1 MTFFAKVRQKWE
13 NFCDIKRQ
21 AEINRLITRAGRR
34 VTRDFRHA
42 VNDIYDD
49 KLRAHYSAR
58 VRMWQDV
65 FWDCSQYRD
74 QLHHAMDRLEQQV
87 SLLEKQVHDLGHEPV
102 TKAVP
107 F

>member
-42 VNDIYDD
+42 ISDIREEN
-49 KLRAHYSAR
+49 LRALYTAR
-58 VRMWQDV
+58 ADV
-65 FWDCSQYRD
+65 WSSIFWDSGAYRD
-74 QLHHAMDRLEQQV
+74 SLHMTINDLEDQV
-87 SLLEKQVHDLGHEPV
+87 RKLEKQVQDLGHEP
-102 TKAVP
+102 ANRPVP